1 MKMQNHKILDHRAL
15 GYFLLM
21 LFTLIID
28 EIFSFIIDKVL
39 LSRLIPGYAVE
50 QTVMGNVTNN
60 AMGVG
65 TAVGAVVAIGLFY
78 LWFRPSFDGMLKK
91 KKLLTGLLLL
101 LPILIVHWIGSVVSW
116 IQFGT
121 AGVLLAF
128 LRAFAP
134 GFGEEAAFRGLGVA
148 NYLRTDPSEKSI
160 VKVFWL
166 SSVVFGLVH
175 VSNAIAGAPIL
186 ISLGQAAYAA
196 GIGMVLCAVYLR
208 TGNLWPCIIGH
219 MSLDFM
225 ELIRDDVGSSGGIL
239 SDMGAGDF
247 ITIVAGVAG
256 IACGLY
262 LIRPSK
268 RAEIVALWKDK
279 WTIRTN

>member
-1 MKMQNHKILDHRAL
+1 MRNHKVLNHKVL

-21 LFTLIID
+21 LFTLVMD
-28 EIFSFIIDKVL
+28 EIFSVIIDKGI
-39 LSRLIPGYAVE
+39 LSRLISGYVVE
-50 QTVMGNVTNN
+50 QTLMGKVSSN

-65 TAVGAVVAIGLFY
+65 TAVGSVIAIGLFY

-91 KKLLTGLLLL
+91 KNLLTGLLML
-101 LPILIVHWIGSVVSW
+101 LPILIVHWIGSIVSW
-116 IQFGT
+116 MQLGT
-121 AGVLLAF
+121 SGVLLAF

-148 NYLRTDPSEKSI
+148 NYLRRDPSEKDV

-175 VSNAIAGAPIL
+175 VLNAIAGAPLL

-196 GIGMVLCAVYLR
+196 GIGMVLGAVYLR

-225 ELIRDDVGSSGGIL
+225 EIIRADIGSSGGVL
-239 SDMGAGDF
+239 SGMRAGDW
-247 ITIVAGVAG
+247 ITIAAGVAG
-256 IACGLY
+256 IGCGLY
-262 LIRPSK
+262 LIRPSR

-279 WTIRTN
+279 WVE